1 MPAAHRPTQDLLRLF
16 SPTRQIALP
25 AFLRRNYRPAEAVK
39 AKLDCS
45 LYFFTQA
52 FVASS
57 HFMSFIFSH
66 STFVFGAS
74 AANAGAAAA
83 TTRAATIA
91 VLRILN
97 DI

>member
-1 MPAAHRPTQDLLRLF
+1 MAAVQAHSGFASSIQSNAADCPGVF
-16 SPTRQIALP
+16 SAQKLQAGRSRQGK
-25 AFLRRNYRPAEAVK
+25 AF
-39 AKLDCS
+39 DFS

-66 STFVFGAS
+66 SAFVFGAS
-74 AANAGAAAA
+74 AANAGAVAA